1 MAFGIFLNFEKI
13 SLEIVENEIA
23 LMTDNNQTEEDL
35 EMEIVD
41 ETSFTNNLYH
51 GSIAIMFIVNLYETT
66 LNTILGR
73 RLNCSELD
81 IFKTSHG
88 VKLQL
93 ICAMFGID
101 IETIKS
107 NDVYNKVSSAIKLRN
122 DITHYKSNEVASGHF
137 ISMGTKVPKGTSKDA
152 MPKMFTKTY
161 MQELY
166 DGVLKTLE
174 LICKKCGLVMY
185 NDCGVID
192 CDGRDEACEFVITQE
207 VYDNRRIYT

>member
-35 EMEIVD
+35 EMGIVD
-41 ETSFTNNLYH
+41 EASFINNLYH

-66 LNTILGR
+66 LNTILRR
-73 RLNCSELD
+73 RLNCSEMD

-107 NDVYNKVSSAIKLRN
+107 NDAYNKVSSAIKLRN

-137 ISMGTKVPKGTSKDA
+137 IGMGTKIPMGASKKA
-152 MPKMFTKTY
+152 LSKMFTRTY
-161 MQELY
+161 MKEHYESALN
-166 DGVLKTLE
+166 LLE
-174 LICKKCGLVMY
+174 LLCKKCGLILY
-185 NDCGVID
+185 RDCGVID
-192 CDGRDEACEFVITQE
+192 CDGRDAACEFVITQE
-207 VYDNRRIYT
+207 VYDNRRIDT